1 MTPSQSPIT
10 ILGCGSYGTALA
22 ISFSRNGSP
31 TYLWGHN
38 PDHIHQMQQE
48 RQNRRFLPDI
58 EFPESLHLELDLKTA
73 LDQAKDIL
81 IVVPSHAF
89 GEILLK
95 IRPHLKPDHRLIW
108 ATKGLE
114 RNTGRLLQE
123 VVEET
128 LGKAIPTAVLSG
140 PTFDT
145 PEDDPEAQGAIKDVR
160 EALADYDTWFYTT
173 VDKDDNASLQ
183 EDIKVIL
190 VIAVFIIIAVLW
202 FTSGTYMEIAIF
214 MLVFAMAAL
223 LNMGTNFIFGK
234 ISFVTNAVASILQL
248 AMAIDYAIILFHR
261 FMEEKAHT
269 DTKEALIRAL
279 EKGIVEISSSS
290 LTTMSGMVALMFM
303 HFGIGLDL
311 GRVMVKAILLSML
324 SVFGFMPGLIM
335 MFNRQID
342 NTMHKSFVPKI
353 EFWGKIVVAVRKFT
367 VPVFVV
373 MIFVCGYL
381 SNTSTYAYDQSS
393 VESAKMNEYMTSKR
407 EISKNF
413 DLDNL
418 MAIVVPAGDYDSEA
432 AILSEIQEIDNVASA
447 TGLANVTVDDDE
459 QYVLTDRL
467 TPQELADVTDMDID
481 TIRLLYRFYA
491 WKEEKYGAFLNSID
505 EFKIPLI
512 SMVDFIYG
520 EEENETFDFD
530 EDLSQDIKDMHKT
543 LSDAREQLEGDNYHR
558 MLFTIS
564 GPVEG
569 EETFATID
577 KVRDIAQKY
586 YHEVYVVGDSTS
598 DYDLSKSF
606 TQDNMIITILTAA
619 FVALILLF
627 TFKNYSLPL
636 ILVVTI
642 QTSIFINFTLPA
654 IQGVHMYFLSY
665 LIVSSI
671 QMGATI
677 DYAIVITNRYI
688 DLRKTIT
695 DKREAVVKTLDQSF
709 ATIITSGSIMTSAGF
724 VVGQTTSNP
733 VIASLGT
740 TLGKGTLTSIVLV
753 MLILP
758 QLLYMFDGIIAKTYY
773 KSKLSLEN
781 LSKLRAE
788 AAGEEGQKA

>member
-1 MTPSQSPIT
+1 MRKLAELIVNNRKLLMV
-10 ILGCGSYGTALA
+10 IFIAAAIGSAIMSSHVEVVQELTDYLPEDTETRQGVDLMDAEFTTFGTAKVM
-22 ISFSRNGSP
+22 ISNV
-31 TYLWGHN
+31 TY
-38 PDHIHQMQQE
+38 E
-48 RQNRRFLPDI
+48 
-58 EFPESLHLELDLKTA
+58 E
-73 LDQAKDIL
+73 AKDIVEQL
-81 IVVPSHAF
+81 KDIKGVSAVDFYEESDEDETEITD
-89 GEILLK
+89 GEELSDYYKNLSALLS
-95 IRPHLKPDHRLIW
+95 I
-108 ATKGLE
+108 
-114 RNTGRLLQE
+114 
-123 VVEET
+123 
-128 LGKAIPTAVLSG
+128 
-140 PTFDT
+140 TFDT

-491 WKEEKYGAFLNSID
+491 WK
-505 EFKIPLI
+505 
-512 SMVDFIYG
+512 
-520 EEENETFDFD
+520 
-530 EDLSQDIKDMHKT
+530 KDMHKT

-606 TQDNMIITILTAA
+606 TQDNMIITILTAV
-619 FVALILLF
+619 FVAIILLF

-709 ATIITSGSIMTSAGF
+709 ATIITSGSIMTAAGF

>member
-1 MTPSQSPIT
+1 
-10 ILGCGSYGTALA
+10 
-22 ISFSRNGSP
+22 
-31 TYLWGHN
+31 
-38 PDHIHQMQQE
+38 
-48 RQNRRFLPDI
+48 
-58 EFPESLHLELDLKTA
+58 
-73 LDQAKDIL
+73 
-81 IVVPSHAF
+81 
-89 GEILLK
+89 
-95 IRPHLKPDHRLIW
+95 
-108 ATKGLE
+108 
-114 RNTGRLLQE
+114 
-123 VVEET
+123 
-128 LGKAIPTAVLSG
+128 
-140 PTFDT
+140 
-145 PEDDPEAQGAIKDVR
+145 
-160 EALADYDTWFYTT
+160 
-173 VDKDDNASLQ
+173 
-183 EDIKVIL
+183 
-190 VIAVFIIIAVLW
+190 
-202 FTSGTYMEIAIF
+202 
-214 MLVFAMAAL
+214 
-223 LNMGTNFIFGK
+223 
-234 ISFVTNAVASILQL
+234 
-248 AMAIDYAIILFHR
+248 
-261 FMEEKAHT
+261 
-269 DTKEALIRAL
+269 
-279 EKGIVEISSSS
+279 
-290 LTTMSGMVALMFM
+290 
-303 HFGIGLDL
+303 
-311 GRVMVKAILLSML
+311 
-324 SVFGFMPGLIM
+324 
-335 MFNRQID
+335 
-342 NTMHKSFVPKI
+342 
-353 EFWGKIVVAVRKFT
+353 
-367 VPVFVV
+367 
-373 MIFVCGYL
+373 
-381 SNTSTYAYDQSS
+381 
-393 VESAKMNEYMTSKR
+393 
-407 EISKNF
+407 
-413 DLDNL
+413 
-418 MAIVVPAGDYDSEA
+418 
-432 AILSEIQEIDNVASA
+432 
-447 TGLANVTVDDDE
+447 
-459 QYVLTDRL
+459 
-467 TPQELADVTDMDID
+467 
-481 TIRLLYRFYA
+481 
-491 WKEEKYGAFLNSID
+491 
-505 EFKIPLI
+505 
-512 SMVDFIYG
+512 MVDFIYG

-606 TQDNMIITILTAA
+606 TQDNMIITILTAV

-788 AAGEEGQKA
+788 AAGEEGQKAWKR